1 MSSPPPQEFGQQ
13 EEEKQAKDKKEGGPD
28 PSPEGDPT
36 PLKPRPKKK
45 QRLGVQKVDQSK
57 IVDIQGLPA
66 NPLLEAT
73 FQKQPA
79 VKIKAFVGNKVC
91 VVNTG
96 DADVSIPAGA
106 LLCGYGRGKIDR
118 NDGGGGSTLIATP
131 CSRSRRAMILWC
143 IKIR

>member
-13 EEEKQAKDKKEGGPD
+13 EEEKQAKDEKEGGPD

-36 PLKPRPKKK
+36 LFKPRPKKR

-57 IVDIQGLPA
+57 IVDIQSLPA

-73 FQKQPA
+73 FQKHTAFQ
-79 VKIKAFVGNKVC
+79 IKACLGNKVY

-96 DADVSIPAGA
+96 DADVSIPVSA
-106 LLCGYGRGKIDR
+106 LLCGYGRGKFDR
-118 NDGGGGSTLIATP
+118 KDGGLSLIH
-131 CSRSRRAMILWC
+131 I
-143 IKIR
+143 